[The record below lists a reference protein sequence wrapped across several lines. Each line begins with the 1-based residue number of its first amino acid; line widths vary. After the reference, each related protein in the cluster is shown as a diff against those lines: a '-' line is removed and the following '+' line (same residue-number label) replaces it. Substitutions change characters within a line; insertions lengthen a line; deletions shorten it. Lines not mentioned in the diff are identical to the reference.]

1 LCTRST
7 AERPQPKAQDSKSG
21 SVEQPIRKS
30 EFRRGSAR
38 SHVTMPPAKD
48 RLALL
53 INEMDYEVRLATI
66 NDADAFCPLLSSLGY
81 PTDTTAIKERLSRIL
96 QTPDAVLLVAAH
108 KTTDQ
113 VAGVLSIQFI
123 PQLGLAGD
131 VCHICFFVVA
141 ENLHRAGIG
150 KLLESTAEELS
161 RKRGC
166 DRMVSLVPD
175 FD

>member
-1 LCTRST
+1 MHEINSGAT
-7 AERPQPKAQDSKSG
+7 ATQGPKTPKAVGRTANPKIRISAGVGPEPFNSPATQR
-21 SVEQPIRKS
+21 SV
-30 EFRRGSAR
+30 
-38 SHVTMPPAKD
+38 
-48 RLALL
+48 L

>member
-1 LCTRST
+1 
-7 AERPQPKAQDSKSG
+7 
-21 SVEQPIRKS
+21 
-30 EFRRGSAR
+30 
-38 SHVTMPPAKD
+38 
-48 RLALL
+48 
-53 INEMDYEVRLATI
+53 MDYTVRLGTTD
-66 NDADAFCPLLSSLGY
+66 DADTFCPLLASLGY
-81 PTDTTAIKERLSRIL
+81 PTDPIALKERISRIL

-108 KTTDQ
+108 QTTDA
-113 VAGVLSIQFI
+113 VGGLLSIQFI

-166 DRMVSLVPD
+166 DRMVSLVPEFPLIVEEVHCHERRVGAHRFYEKQGYSD
-175 FD
+175 SPKFFFKRFNEDTEDEKEWKRR